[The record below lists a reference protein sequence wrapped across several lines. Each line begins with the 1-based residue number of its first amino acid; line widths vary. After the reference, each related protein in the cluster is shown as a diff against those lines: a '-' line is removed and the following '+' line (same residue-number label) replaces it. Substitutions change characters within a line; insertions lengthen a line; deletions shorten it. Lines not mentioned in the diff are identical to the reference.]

1 MRMRQR
7 VSVSLTP
14 DSVRSTTER
23 TGHGGPPRRM
33 ARTSAGR
40 VTACIALHTAP
51 VGSDHSCSPSALMAS
66 ILTRYSTVADQWF
79 QQLGPLG
86 MLVGVGVGDVGG
98 LKPTRMSST
107 MARW

>member
-1 MRMRQR
+1 
-7 VSVSLTP
+7 
-14 DSVRSTTER
+14 
-23 TGHGGPPRRM
+23 
-33 ARTSAGR
+33 
-40 VTACIALHTAP
+40 
-51 VGSDHSCSPSALMAS
+51 MAS